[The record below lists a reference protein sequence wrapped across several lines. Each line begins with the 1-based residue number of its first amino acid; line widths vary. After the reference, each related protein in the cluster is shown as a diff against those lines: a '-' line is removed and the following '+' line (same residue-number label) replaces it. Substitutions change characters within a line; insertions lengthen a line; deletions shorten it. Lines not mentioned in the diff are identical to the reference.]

1 MFFEN
6 AFPFITD
13 GIVKDT
19 DDPQQNGRVKIWC
32 PALDGEDFI
41 VDNIPWAEYA
51 TPFGGVTQDFNAGR
65 NKSKSQ
71 GPVSYGFWALP
82 KVGAQ
87 VLVYLL
93 NGDPNRRFYFASVFG
108 LHRNRSLPAGRNKS
122 ENNAA
127 GPFTDSYDPLQPA
140 YDNLRT
146 AFQGQVGSSQAQ
158 TRGAYERQA
167 AQDRTEK
174 DGKDGYAKNPVDG
187 QYLDPQTYCIVTPGH
202 HVILLDDSADN
213 CRIRL
218 KTSEGN
224 QVILDDTNERIYIST
239 AKGKT
244 WVELDE
250 DGHIHVFGSQS
261 VSLRAGKDINMF
273 ADGNINMEAG
283 QHINMKAVSGG
294 IKASAKQSIQIRS
307 STGSIYQTACN
318 EYHICSTNGYF
329 VTAKEINTKS
339 ETSIMNT
346 ADGGGI
352 HLKASGEIVQDAG
365 GGISQKAGGN
375 IDVKSSGGAGVTY
388 GSETNMTTNSF
399 KVKAGSI
406 EMDGGSSFT
415 FGASA
420 VNTLSSGGGGGS
432 YSSFGTATA
441 PNPQTATASNESTC
455 SEDADGPS
463 VVPGHE
469 PWKRPSSAKP
479 RNKYWRE

>member
-6 AFPFITD
+6 TFPFITD

-19 DDPQQNGRVKIWC
+19 DDPQQNGRIKIWC
-32 PALDGEDFI
+32 PALDGEDFNI
-41 VDNIPWAEYA
+41 DTIPWAEYA
-51 TPFGGVTQDFNAGR
+51 SPFGGVTQDFNAGR
-65 NKSKSQ
+65 NKTKSQ

-87 VLVYLL
+87 VLVFLL

-122 ENNAA
+122 ENNSA

-146 AFQGQVGSSQAQ
+146 AFQNQMSSSQAQ
-158 TRGAYERQA
+158 TRGGFERQA
-167 AQDRTEK
+167 AQDRTAK

-187 QYLDPQTYCIVTPGH
+187 KYLDPQTYCFVTPGH
-202 HVILLDDSADN
+202 HTFLMDDSADN

-218 KTSEGN
+218 KTCEGN

-250 DGHIHVFGSQS
+250 DGHIHVFGSKS
-261 VSLRAGKDINMF
+261 ISLRAGSDINML
-273 ADGNINMEAG
+273 ADGNINLEAG
-283 QHINMKAVSGG
+283 NHVNIKAVSGG
-294 IKASAKQSIQIRS
+294 IKASAKQAIHIRS
-307 STGSIYQTACN
+307 STGSIYQTACD

-329 VTAKEINTKS
+329 LNASEINNKADG
-339 ETSIMNT
+339 SIMTT

-352 HLKASGEIVQDAG
+352 HVKSAWEIVQEAG
-365 GGISQKAGGN
+365 STFSVNAGGN
-375 IDVKSSGGAGVTY
+375 IDVKSSQGAGVTF
-388 GSETNMTTNSF
+388 GGDTDMTTQAF
-399 KVKAGSI
+399 KVKANSI

-415 FGASA
+415 FGGNV
-420 VNTLSSGGGGGS
+420 VNTLSSGGSGGS
-432 YSSFGTATA
+432 YSSFGTAI
-441 PNPQTATASNESTC
+441 PSNPPIATTSNESVC
-455 SEDADGPS
+455 AENADGPS

-469 PWKRPSSAKP
+469 PWKRPSSAKS